1 MREDVQQQLTL
12 LGVDPDE
19 AAERVAGLSD
29 EEIQQIVGQLDELP
43 AGEGGLGVVVG
54 AILTQNTAWTNVDT
68 AAENSGSSGKKMPA

>member
-29 EEIQQIVGQLDELP
+29 EELRQIAGQLDELP
-43 AGEGGLGVVVG
+43 AGESTVGILVG
-54 AILTQNTAWTNVDT
+54 AALIVFLVLLITDLQGLMDVF
-68 AAENSGSSGKKMPA
+68 SFVKK